1 MNSPILDLIMLSG
14 GLISIIGSFSVMK
27 KSKSKLEPEQTSQ
40 DPLTD
45 DENKKVY
52 ILAILNPIWAGLIFY
67 FGWKKKL
74 PIKAKKANRITFI
87 AFGLWII
94 ASVLI
99 GWPLSLSA

>member
-1 MNSPILDLIMLSG
+1 MNSPILDLLMVAG
-14 GLISIIGSFSVMK
+14 GLISIIGSFTSMK
-27 KSKSKLEPEQTSQ
+27 KAKSKLEPEQISQ

-52 ILAILNPIWAGLIFY
+52 IFAILNPIWAGIIFY

-87 AFGLWII
+87 AFGPCI
-94 ASVLI
+94 ASRAV
-99 GWPLSLSA
+99 